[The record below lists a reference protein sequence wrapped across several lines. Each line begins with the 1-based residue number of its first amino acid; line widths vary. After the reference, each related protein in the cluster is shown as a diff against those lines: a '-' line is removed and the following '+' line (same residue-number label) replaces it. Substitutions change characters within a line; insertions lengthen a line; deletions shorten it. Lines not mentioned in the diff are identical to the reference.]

1 MSHDNAS
8 EEGLTPSGV
17 DPVQSPNGDFLV
29 GAIIFAVALYTL
41 NSSIHMPFYGDSG
54 VWGSPGL
61 TPGLISVVLLLLS
74 GLLMFRSRRL
84 TVAGF
89 GMSFSVERARGLL
102 VFGLIVGY
110 VAAIP
115 LIGYPI
121 ATFLILFIF
130 QTVFATRHD
139 LKFIVIWGF
148 GLSAILTVILYY
160 LFAEF
165 FFIPLPKGIFGV

>member
-41 NSSIHMPFYGDSG
+41 NSSVHMPFYGDSG

-74 GLLMFRSRRL
+74 GL
-84 TVAGF
+84 
-89 GMSFSVERARGLL
+89 
-102 VFGLIVGY
+102 
-110 VAAIP
+110 
-115 LIGYPI
+115 
-121 ATFLILFIF
+121 
-130 QTVFATRHD
+130 
-139 LKFIVIWGF
+139 
-148 GLSAILTVILYY
+148 
-160 LFAEF
+160 
-165 FFIPLPKGIFGV
+165 